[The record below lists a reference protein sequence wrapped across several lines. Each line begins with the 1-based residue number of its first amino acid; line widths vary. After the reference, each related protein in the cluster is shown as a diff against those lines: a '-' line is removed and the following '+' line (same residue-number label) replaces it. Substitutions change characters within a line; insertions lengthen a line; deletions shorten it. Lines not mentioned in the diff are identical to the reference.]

1 MEKIDQNFQ
10 LQTKRER
17 QLRDA
22 KVTVMDNIRK
32 RPASS
37 YGARSLKSYKSTR
50 SSLGALSRA
59 AGSVADSSMSVLPD
73 LDPTILMSMA
83 WEIFTLRTKLVPK
96 AQQQKI
102 GLREILTS
110 SKLLKLLQTVN
121 HPLKIGNLK
130 ALLRELGFNW
140 NGAACSLTQ
149 LIDKLKKYTKDPH
162 IDKIDALINTEKQLN
177 QPKTA

>member
-1 MEKIDQNFQ
+1 MEQIDQNVQ

-73 LDPTILMSMA
+73 LDPTILTSMA

-110 SKLLKLLQTVN
+110 SKLLKLLQMVN
-121 HPLKIGNLK
+121 YPLKIGNLK

-149 LIDKLKKYTKDPH
+149 LIDKLK
-162 IDKIDALINTEKQLN
+162 
-177 QPKTA
+177 

>member
-1 MEKIDQNFQ
+1 M
-10 LQTKRER
+10 
-17 QLRDA
+17 
-22 KVTVMDNIRK
+22 
-32 RPASS
+32 
-37 YGARSLKSYKSTR
+37 
-50 SSLGALSRA
+50 
-59 AGSVADSSMSVLPD
+59 
-73 LDPTILMSMA
+73 
-83 WEIFTLRTKLVPK
+83 
-96 AQQQKI
+96 
-102 GLREILTS
+102 
-110 SKLLKLLQTVN
+110 N